1 MNINLLKSRRVL
13 LGLSQERMAE
23 LLEVSQQNY
32 CEKENNKKEFRLHEI
47 VQLKR
52 LLGLTSDEINQI
64 FMEG

>member
-52 LLGLTSDEINQI
+52 LLGLTADEINEI
-64 FMEG
+64 FMEE